1 MKATID
7 FDPTLYRALKIEA
20 ARSGTTIRELLDQA
34 ARLILRQRAE
44 PQPPAAPEP
53 DGPPPDMPW
62 FGILRD
68 KIPTMPASHDMAAVR
83 ESIARGR
90 RAEWRERYG
99 EP

>member
-7 FDPTLYRALKIEA
+7 FDPHLYRDLKIEA

-34 ARLILRQRAE
+34 ARLILRQRTQSESPAE
-44 PQPPAAPEP
+44 QQPS
-53 DGPPPDMPW
+53 GPPPDMPW

-68 KIPTMPASHDMAAVR
+68 KIRSMPATHDLDAMRASV
-83 ESIARGR
+83 ARGR
-90 RAEWRERYG
+90 KAEWRERFG